1 MKKTW
6 NIIYIVC
13 CLLICVLPFAGMA
26 VYRTDTTTEN
36 KTLAGFPKW
45 TVGGRFNTDYFDEL
59 SAYFEDHFAFR
70 RELVSVDAKIQNAV
84 FGVSNVDTVVAG
96 TEGWLYY
103 TDTVDD
109 YLGQNVMTKRQVF
122 NAVHNL
128 SLLQQYV
135 TEHGAQFRFTVAPNK
150 NSLYGDNM
158 PYYLQHKA
166 GKVRNIGLLKDE
178 LIKADIA
185 YVDLFEPFQRSG
197 KTLYLKRDSHWD
209 NEGAVLAYNT
219 LMDSLEIGHETY
231 ETVQVIREEREY
243 GDLNKMVYP
252 MLAQPEWNSY
262 YQYESGWSYTSA
274 DSDVEAA
281 WLETEC
287 PKGEGSLLMF
297 RDSFGNTL
305 IPLMAEQFSKAAFS
319 KSVPCRIAEYM
330 EQCEPELVIVE
341 KVERNLDEYMRTPPI
356 MPAPEAVLEEIEEG
370 EEQQDL
376 SVTIHLQEL
385 MEDTTYWMLSGKI
398 KGQGLDWMLSGKIK
412 EQGLD
417 VDTPIYVR
425 LTAGEQ
431 TKCYEAFTVTDK
443 STDYGYR
450 LFLKKEEM
458 ETFGLTD
465 GKTVMV
471 DILIRQGDT
480 IRQVA
485 SDTVDSAG

>member
-36 KTLAGFPKW
+36 KTLAAFPKW
-45 TVGGRFNTDYFDEL
+45 TAEGKFNTGYFDEL

-84 FGVSNVDTVVAG
+84 FCVSNVDTVVAG
-96 TEGWLYY
+96 TAGWLYY

-109 YLGQNVMTKRQVF
+109 YLGQNVMTDRQVF
-122 NAVHNL
+122 NTVHNL

-150 NSLYGDNM
+150 NSLYGSNM

-166 GKVRNIGLLKDE
+166 GKVKNVELLKDE
-178 LIKADIA
+178 LAKANIA
-185 YVDLFEPFQRSG
+185 YVDLFEPFERSS
-197 KTLYLKRDSHWD
+197 KTLYLKRDSHWN

-219 LMDSLEIGHETY
+219 LMDSLETGHETY
-231 ETVQVIREEREY
+231 DTVKVIREEREY

-252 MLAQPEWNSY
+252 MLAKPEWNSY
-262 YQYESGWSYTSA
+262 YQYDSKWSYTSA

-281 WLETEC
+281 WLETGC
-287 PKGEGSLLMF
+287 PNGEGSLLMF

-305 IPLMAEQFSKAAFS
+305 IPLMAEQFPKAAFS

-341 KVERNLDEYMRTPPI
+341 KVERNLDEYMLTPPI
-356 MPAPEAVLEEIEEG
+356 MPAPEVELEGDEQEEALTTAIHLEE
-370 EEQQDL
+370 
-376 SVTIHLQEL
+376 S
-385 MEDTTYWMLSGKI
+385 MEDTDYWVLFGKI
-398 KGQGLDWMLSGKIK
+398 DAYGLEDA
-412 EQGLD
+412 
-417 VDTPIYVR
+417 PIYVR

-431 TKCYEAFTVTDK
+431 TKCYEAFTVTEEI
-443 STDYGYR
+443 TDYGYR
-450 LFLKKEEM
+450 LYLPKEEM
-458 ETFGLTD
+458 QAFGLAD
-465 GKTVMV
+465 GKTVTV

-480 IRQVA
+480 IRRVA
-485 SDTVDSAG
+485 SDTVGVK